1 MEDNM
6 SQEKKITMTGK
17 QLEKEIIAFLNK
29 MSTKPGG
36 KKKKFGCTLKHG
48 SACALGTCV
57 DNKPRVT
64 PVDFFN
70 DGMTI
75 WIAGE
80 PGGKIANIMRNP
92 RVAIGIYESV
102 DHTVTQKSLQLWGRA
117 QLINHKNNPKE
128 FQKRLKA
135 LGIKDAAMGMMNMLV
150 RNRMIPKGQEKA
162 VSETIFKRFNFIKIT
177 PEKAILL
184 HMDKYNP
191 PLKKIW
197 GKGKATV
204 KVAGL

>member
-1 MEDNM
+1 M
-6 SQEKKITMTGK
+6 SQEKDITMTGEE
-17 QLEKEIIAFLNK
+17 LEREIVEFLDK
-29 MSTKPGG
+29 TSTKPGG
-36 KKKKFGCTLKHG
+36 KGTGGGCTLKHG

-57 DNKPRVT
+57 DNEPRVT

-92 RVAIGIYESV
+92 KVALGIYEPV
-102 DHTVTQKSLQLWGRA
+102 DHTVEQKSLQLWGKA
-117 QLINHKNNPKE
+117 ELINHKNNPKE

-135 LGIKDAAMGMMNMLV
+135 FGIKGAARGMMDMLV
-150 RNRMIPKGQEKA
+150 KNKVISKGQEEA
-162 VSETIFKRFNFIKIT
+162 VMENIFKKFNFIKIT

-184 HMDKYNP
+184 HMDRYNP
-191 PLKKIW
+191 PLKKTW
-197 GKGKATV
+197 ENGKATV
-204 KVAGL
+204 KVAGI

>member
-1 MEDNM
+1 MKR
-6 SQEKKITMTGK
+6 EKKITMTGK

-36 KKKKFGCTLKHG
+36 KKKKSGCTLKHG
-48 SACALGTCV
+48 SACALGTCI
-57 DNKPRVT
+57 DNEPRVT

-92 RVAIGIYESV
+92 KVAVGIYEPV

-117 QLINHKNNPKE
+117 KLINHKNNPKE

-135 LGIKDAAMGMMNMLV
+135 FGIKGAARGMMEMLV
-150 RNRMIPKGQEKA
+150 KNGVIPRGQEEA
-162 VSETIFKRFNFIKIT
+162 VMETIFKKFNFIRII
-177 PEKAILL
+177 PEKVILL
-184 HMDKYNP
+184 HMDRYNP

-197 GKGKATV
+197 EKGSATV
-204 KVAGL
+204 KVAGI